1 MKTNWMRER
10 GRERNSSWE
19 NHLNAEP
26 RRGRRL
32 ACWRSG
38 LEASVDGVQRESGG
52 VEERKEKKGR
62 CLDFT
67 VCTMEVTDSFMQASI
82 VI

>member
-1 MKTNWMRER
+1 M
-10 GRERNSSWE
+10 
-19 NHLNAEP
+19 
-26 RRGRRL
+26 
-32 ACWRSG
+32 
-38 LEASVDGVQRESGG
+38 DGVQRESGG